1 MMNDAYN
8 YLFSFLIPKEES
20 NQNDIEDKE
29 KDEDGNG
36 ETDIKSLKQYEFQ
49 TTEII
54 HLMELKEH
62 ITDITLVAN
71 FI

>member
-1 MMNDAYN
+1 MNDAYYN

-29 KDEDGNG
+29 KDEDGNI
-36 ETDIKSLKQYEFQ
+36 ETEIKSLKQYEFQ

-54 HLMELKEH
+54 HLIELKEH

>member
-1 MMNDAYN
+1 MNDAYN

-20 NQNDIEDKE
+20 HQNDIEDKE

-36 ETDIKSLKQYEFQ
+36 ETEIKSLKQYEFQ